1 MNIKRLDDKC
11 SNCGLCVR
19 DCVAG
24 VWRIVN
30 GKPEPVAPDLCN
42 RCSHC
47 IAVCPRDAILHDGLD
62 AAQAVRAKRADLK
75 PDAYR
80 DIILSRRSIRQFR
93 DKTVPREVIERII
106 DLARYAP
113 TASNDQDVG
122 YIVITDKKTI
132 ETAAGNLFG
141 FLGRLYAKTQK
152 GIGKFIVTR
161 TGLSENR
168 YLKVMEYARQQNAE
182 TGRDFMLYN
191 APVLML
197 LHTPKKNRFGTDNS
211 AIAATT
217 IINYAHALGL
227 GTCFIGLM
235 TLALRFSKKMRRH
248 FGVPDGRRVD
258 TCLVMGYPA
267 YYHARTVSRK
277 KANIRWV

>member
-30 GKPEPVAPDLCN
+30 GKPEPVAPELCN

-62 AAQAVRAKRADLK
+62 AAQAVRTKRTDLK
-75 PDAYR
+75 PDAFR
-80 DIILSRRSIRQFR
+80 DIVLSRRSIRQFR
-93 DKTVPREVIERII
+93 DRPVPRELIERII
-106 DLARYAP
+106 GLARYAP

-122 YIVITDKKTI
+122 YIVITDKKI
-132 ETAAGNLFG
+132 IQDAAGHLFG
-141 FLGRLYAKTQK
+141 FLLRLYAQTQK
-152 GIGKFIVTR
+152 GIGKMIVTR

-168 YLKVMEYARQQNAE
+168 YLKVMAYARQQNAE
-182 TGRDFMLYN
+182 TGRDFMLYD

-197 LHTPKKNRFGTDNS
+197 LHTPKKNRFGVDNC

-217 IINYAHALGL
+217 VIHYAHALGL
-227 GTCFIGLM
+227 GTCVIGFM
-235 TLALRFSKKMRRH
+235 TMAIRFSKTMRKR
-248 FGVPDGRRVD
+248 FGVPDGRRVHAS
-258 TCLVMGYPA
+258 LVMGYPA
-267 YYHARTVSRK
+267 YYHAKTVSRK
-277 KANIRWV
+277 KADIAWK

>member
-1 MNIKRLDDKC
+1 MNIKRIDDRC

-19 DCVAG
+19 DCVSG

-62 AAQAVRAKRADLK
+62 AAQADRAKRADLK

-93 DKTVPREVIERII
+93 DKAVPRAVIERII

-132 ETAAGNLFG
+132 EKAAGNLFG
-141 FLGRLYAKTQK
+141 FLGRLYEKTQK